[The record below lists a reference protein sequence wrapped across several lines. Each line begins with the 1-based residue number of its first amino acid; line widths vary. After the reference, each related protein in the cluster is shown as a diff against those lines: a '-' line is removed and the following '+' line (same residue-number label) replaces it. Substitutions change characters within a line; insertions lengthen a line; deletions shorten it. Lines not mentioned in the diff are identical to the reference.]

1 MAATPPARGVLQDS
15 TWLPASSLGSAV
27 RGWGCGLCRDC
38 SHNQGLLQPAPSPA
52 APARAAPTSV
62 PTALL
67 PASRGARLLS
77 PVCGRVDPAADPRT
91 RSGPDHLPVGLPRVR
106 NRPVRG
112 VHLQKQKT
120 PHCWLVCPFLFVP
133 PWCPEPHGDAAPSVN
148 TYVRTDGKVKG
159 S

>member
-1 MAATPPARGVLQDS
+1 MSPRDPP
-15 TWLPASSLGSAV
+15 P
-27 RGWGCGLCRDC
+27 
-38 SHNQGLLQPAPSPA
+38 PAPS
-52 APARAAPTSV
+52 APECVCQESCHLRSVYLRA
-62 PTALL
+62 ALL
-67 PASRGARLLS
+67 PASWGARLLS

-159 S
+159 A

>member
-67 PASRGARLLS
+67 PASLPPSLPLPSPRLPTHTVLLCPAPLGPEHQSPSLAVS
-77 PVCGRVDPAADPRT
+77 PVSHPSRPRPLFT
-91 RSGPDHLPVGLPRVR
+91 FLTPDHR
-106 NRPVRG
+106 
-112 VHLQKQKT
+112 HF
-120 PHCWLVCPFLFVP
+120 LVTAL
-133 PWCPEPHGDAAPSVN
+133 
-148 TYVRTDGKVKG
+148 
-159 S
+159 